1 MKLSY
6 IKQEDRFFHS
16 SDVLDSPSL
25 FATLQCHLVRHQWS
39 VTKLAIVWIDCA
51 KSLHKWISIE
61 VGHKSGAVVRAA
73 SANNFGQIEGK
84 KMYLVYVPRIVWD
97 YLVLRTKSP
106 MLAPRWHTSGG
117 GSILSYPM
125 SSEKQG
131 VRTKILHQF
140 RFNEL
145 SRGCSKTR
153 SPSDFEWEARLGC
166 SPLETSFQSYNCT
179 CNKITQFQKDIVLL
193 L

>member
-1 MKLSY
+1 MLN
-6 IKQEDRFFHS
+6 
-16 SDVLDSPSL
+16 SPSL
-25 FATLQCHLVRHQWS
+25 FTTLLCHLVRHQWS

-73 SANNFGQIEGK
+73 SANSFGQIESK

-97 YLVLRTKSP
+97 YLVLRTKCP
-106 MLAPRWHTSGG
+106 MFAPQWHTSGG
-117 GSILSYPM
+117 DFILSYPM

-131 VRTKILHQF
+131 VLTKILRQF

-166 SPLETSFQSYNCT
+166 SPLETSLQLHNYT
-179 CNKITQFQKDIVLL
+179 CNTITQFQKDIVLL